1 MVRLMANLL
10 SPGTT
15 YAGLFGPDAILSASG
30 VPVPDTPVTVYQS
43 DGTTS
48 ATLYTDE
55 TKTTTTANPVFTDAY
70 GNLTFYVDP
79 GLYVLSFTVGGVATT
94 KQVMVAPFYPDSA
107 WNVVLDTAGGGGTTF
122 TPIPGDSRICNASAG
137 AATYTLPTP
146 SLGASLR
153 VVRKDDAANAC
164 TLNGS
169 IAGPGLGGGVG
180 SVTLSGAGQFVELE
194 GDGADWNVVAGA
206 VVGTEGIAIGDVH
219 ISVTQSTAAAVRAAL
234 GYGTWA
240 PYGAG
245 RVLIGVGTS
254 DTSYAAGA
262 TGGNS
267 SITISQAQL
276 PASATTGND
285 NADHTHNFPTTLIAY
300 YRASG
305 AVNGLLN
312 STSYAGVDFEDP
324 TTSGE
329 SGPHGHDLGGSG
341 SAIDARPPFLVTY
354 MWERTA

>member
-1 MVRLMANLL
+1 MANLL

-30 VPVPDTPVTVYQS
+30 VPVPDTGVTVYQS

-94 KQVMVAPFYPDSA
+94 KTVMVAPFFPDSA
-107 WNVVLDTAGGGGTTF
+107 WNTVLDTTGGGGTTF
-122 TPIPGDSRICNASAG
+122 APIPGDSRICNASAG

-146 SLGASLR
+146 SLGAPLR
-153 VVRKDDAANAC
+153 VVRKDDTANAC

-194 GDGADWNVVAGA
+194 GDGSDWNVVAGA
-206 VVGTEGIAIGDVH
+206 VVGTEGIAIGGIF
-219 ISVTQSTAAAVRAAL
+219 ISGTASTAAAVRAEL
-234 GYGTWA
+234 GYGTWTA
-240 PYGAG
+240 QSAG
-245 RVLIGVGTS
+245 RFLVGVGST
-254 DTSYAAGA
+254 DASYTIGL

-276 PASATTGND
+276 PASATTGNN
-285 NADHTHNFPTTLIAY
+285 NADHTHNFPTTLLAY
-300 YRASG
+300 YRPSG
-305 AVNGLLN
+305 AENGLVN
-312 STSYAGVDFEDP
+312 STLYAGVDFEDP
-324 TTSGE
+324 TTSGQSE
-329 SGPHGHDLGGSG
+329 LHGHDLGGS
-341 SAIDARPPFLVTY
+341 SAAIDARPPFIAVY
-354 MWERTA
+354 IWQRTA